1 MRSVNIAVLGAL
13 LSLSS
18 LPARADVL
26 VQISKAQ
33 QQLTVTVNGVETY
46 RWRVST
52 GKPGY
57 TTPSGGFRAFRLE
70 EVYFSKKY
78 DDAPMP
84 NAVFFH
90 EGYAVH
96 GTLEQSKL
104 GRPVSHGCVR
114 LSREHAATLFALVKQ
129 QGLGRTRI
137 VVSDARLA
145 SRLPDPAVTERAEA
159 AAERAAA
166 RHGGQQIQSAR
177 VNPDLPPVTKPVVA
191 PVVQAAPA
199 VQATPLVVP
208 PPQEQ
213 RTVARAVEPERD
225 VKPDRGFQQWGAPA
239 ERPAVRELGPD
250 IKRVPTPARIVE
262 EPRVKRSRQA
272 GERTSKPRQTVDAR
286 RERAKAAAGQQAV
299 ARQDRA
305 PVRRAEA
312 SERESR
318 LRAIYRKYGF
328 TW

>member
-13 LSLSS
+13 LSMLA
-18 LPARADVL
+18 LPARADIL
-26 VQISKAQ
+26 VHISKAQ

-57 TTPSGGFRAFRLE
+57 DTPSGGFRAFRLE

-104 GRPVSHGCVR
+104 GRAVSHGCVR

-129 QGLGRTRI
+129 QGPDHTRI

-145 SRLPDPAVTERAEA
+145 SRLPDPIVTERAEA

-166 RHGGQQIQSAR
+166 RRGGQQIQSAR
-177 VNPDLPPVTKPVVA
+177 VKPDLPAVTKPVVA
-191 PVVQAAPA
+191 PVVQAAP
-199 VQATPLVVP
+199 VMQATPLAAP

-225 VKPDRGFQQWGAPA
+225 AKPDRGFQQFGVSEEHPLK
-239 ERPAVRELGPD
+239 ELGPD
-250 IKRVPTPARIVE
+250 IKRVPKPARTVE
-262 EPRVKRSRQA
+262 ERPVKRSRQVD
-272 GERTSKPRQTVDAR
+272 ERAWKSRRTVDAR
-286 RERAKAAAGQQAV
+286 RERAQAAAGQQAV
-299 ARQDRA
+299 ARQDGA
-305 PVRRAEA
+305 PVRRVEM